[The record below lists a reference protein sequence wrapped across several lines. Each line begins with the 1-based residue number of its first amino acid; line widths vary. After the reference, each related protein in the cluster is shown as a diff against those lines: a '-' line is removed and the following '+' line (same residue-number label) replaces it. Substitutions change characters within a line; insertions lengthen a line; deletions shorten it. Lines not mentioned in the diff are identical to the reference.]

1 MIRLFFLK
9 TICTIFLSSTFLVAS
24 QHDQT
29 DDATVA
35 STFQT
40 PLRPVAITEVEP
52 TPGQFASNLQAQFF
66 KKENFIAVLG
76 LELVDS
82 WEMDWEQLE
91 NPTISFTDPIRASA
105 MSQLH
110 VRLANLARKRTDES
124 FLALRSRFLLIRDQ
138 IMVVHADR
146 LDILALA
153 YFHRIFPNASLTP
166 KTKLGGVQLGERIIV
181 EWAGQPVLTYHA
193 KTHSAGRL
201 SSNSTAAKLVN
212 PQELMAYR
220 VLQYLGIG
228 CESHFFQRSPEDV
241 YIATLDAGTGGTF
254 CLFEVMS
261 GHLGHD
267 GNDVVGRQLSGCLID
282 INQSP
287 SQINPHSI
295 EAVVAG
301 DHAAQNFI
309 HQMAR
314 LDIITRI
321 CRLHDLL
328 NNPANFGFFEA
339 DRQTPTIR
347 VIDFRVIDDPL
358 LRQENY
364 DPFGGFLVG
373 NGLYNYAGSHK
384 TMRYVLHDRPRQA
397 RVETARRI
405 MGSGLAGSIQEA
417 VQQAYLD
424 VSQYLSQ
431 EVFVLH
437 HRELMP
443 QLNEY
448 HDAIVC
454 NADVFLLKLQEWT
467 PEADA
472 AREAEHEKYR
482 RGSTG
487 SLNSKVTTSPK

>member
-91 NPTISFTDPIRASA
+91 NPTISFTDPIRAST

-153 YFHRIFPNASLTP
+153 YFSKLFPNGSLTP

-181 EWAGQPVLTYHA
+181 AQAGQPPLIYHV

-201 SSNSTAAKLVN
+201 SSNSTAAKVIN
-212 PQELMAYR
+212 PQELMVYHI
-220 VLQYLGIG
+220 LEHTGIG
-228 CESHFFQRSPEDV
+228 CQSHFFERSPEDV
-241 YIATLDAGTGGTF
+241 YIATLDAGAGGSF

-261 GHLGHD
+261 GHLGRGGD
-267 GNDVVGRQLSGCLID
+267 ESVGRRFAGSLMD
-282 INQSP
+282 ISQNP
-287 SQINPHSI
+287 SQLDQDAI
-295 EAVVAG
+295 EATIVG
-301 DHAAQNFI
+301 EPAAQNFI
-309 HQMAR
+309 HQMVS

-321 CRLHDLL
+321 FRLHDLL
-328 NNPANFGFFEA
+328 NNPGNFGFFESTTQA
-339 DRQTPTIR
+339 PAVR
-347 VIDFRVIDDPL
+347 VIDFRIMDKEIFEMDW
-358 LRQENY
+358 R
-364 DPFGGFLVG
+364 DFGGFLVG
-373 NGLYNYAGSHK
+373 NGFYQYAGSHR
-384 TMRYVLHDRPRQA
+384 TMRYVIHDRPRQL
-397 RVETARRI
+397 RVEVARNI
-405 MGSGLAGSIQEA
+405 MGRGLMELLRRA
-417 VQQAYLD
+417 VEQAHQD
-424 VSQYLSQ
+424 VLVYLSQ
-431 EVFVLH
+431 DVFVPCH
-437 HRELMP
+437 EDLMP
-443 QLNEY
+443 KIREY
-448 HDAIVC
+448 YQASLHNI
-454 NADVFLLKLQEWT
+454 NFFWEELQKWT
-467 PEADA
+467 PEDDA